1 MGFSVSKH
9 TQKIY
14 QIHLKTLRGFLHLQV
29 QITVSMDAAAVLPDK
44 SSQIWCQMKTHD

>member
-9 TQKIY
+9 TQQIY
-14 QIHLKTLRGFLHLQV
+14 QIHLKTLKGFLHLQV